1 MNYNLDLT
9 KETLPNG
16 LQVLLVHKPDYQR
29 SLFLLGAKVGGFDID
44 QNVDGTLVHHK
55 SGLAH
60 YLEHQ
65 MFYLDGEDVSE
76 LFAGLQ
82 CSTNAYT
89 SYTETAFYFSTTADV
104 KKPLKLLFDFVEN
117 LDVTN
122 KTIEKEK
129 GIILSEYDMYQ
140 QSPEQRLFKETLISL
155 YKNHPMKVDVL
166 GSKKDIQNMRMEDLK
181 YFYELNYDPK

>member
-82 CSTNAYT
+82 CSTNI
-89 SYTETAFYFSTTADV
+89 
-104 KKPLKLLFDFVEN
+104 LHIRKLHFIFQR
-117 LDVTN
+117 
-122 KTIEKEK
+122 
-129 GIILSEYDMYQ
+129 Q
-140 QSPEQRLFKETLISL
+140 Q
-155 YKNHPMKVDVL
+155 M
-166 GSKKDIQNMRMEDLK
+166 
-181 YFYELNYDPK
+181 